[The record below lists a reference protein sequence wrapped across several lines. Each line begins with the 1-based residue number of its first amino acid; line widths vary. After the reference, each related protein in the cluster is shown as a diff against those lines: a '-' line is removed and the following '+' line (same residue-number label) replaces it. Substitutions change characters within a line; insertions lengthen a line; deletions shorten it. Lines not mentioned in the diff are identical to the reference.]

1 MEEENIWSAS
11 RRRKT
16 EKEREENIGEG
27 MYSVRRGEEKQ
38 RRNGR
43 TIFSLQR
50 KRKWRKK
57 RRKLFRRRKMSRGRR
72 ETHTDIVKIELSTQ
86 NLQLQWLSFQL
97 TKSHERMFVRHH
109 ISFHCHVFVFVML
122 LIMTILILIVME
134 VSTLNLLSI
143 SNLN

>member
-57 RRKLFRRRKMSRGRR
+57 RRKLFRRRKMSQGRR
-72 ETHTDIVKIELSTQ
+72 EAHTDIVKI
-86 NLQLQWLSFQL
+86 
-97 TKSHERMFVRHH
+97 
-109 ISFHCHVFVFVML
+109 
-122 LIMTILILIVME
+122 
-134 VSTLNLLSI
+134 
-143 SNLN
+143 

>member
-50 KRKWRKK
+50 KRKWRK
-57 RRKLFRRRKMSRGRR
+57 LFRRRKMSRGRR
-72 ETHTDIVKIELSTQ
+72 EAHTDIVKI
-86 NLQLQWLSFQL
+86 
-97 TKSHERMFVRHH
+97 
-109 ISFHCHVFVFVML
+109 
-122 LIMTILILIVME
+122 
-134 VSTLNLLSI
+134 
-143 SNLN
+143 